1 MSQLAS
7 IALIKCNGLDR
18 PRVSEKDVRF
28 RRVIWGEAYPTRINN
43 NDNAIMGYQKIN
55 LLIKGGYNMTN
66 KALSIFNQ
74 LRPVTI
80 GFDNVF
86 DHFERM
92 FDTQFDSI
100 SVPNFP
106 PYNIVKTGDN
116 EYDVELALAGFN
128 KKDIDVTVEDGT
140 LTIKS
145 IVKEAKDKKED
156 GVIHKGIAKRMFS
169 KSFTIADDVE
179 VKGAELKDGLLKV
192 SLERIIPESK
202 KAKTISIK

>member
-1 MSQLAS
+1 
-7 IALIKCNGLDR
+7 
-18 PRVSEKDVRF
+18 
-28 RRVIWGEAYPTRINN
+28 
-43 NDNAIMGYQKIN
+43 
-55 LLIKGGYNMTN
+55 MTN

-74 LRPVTI
+74 LRPVAI

-86 DHFERM
+86 NQFERM
-92 FDTQFDSI
+92 FDHQFDSI

-116 EYDVELALAGFN
+116 KYDVELALAGFN
-128 KKDIDVTVEDGT
+128 KKDIDVTVEDGI

-145 IVKEAKDKKED
+145 IVKDSKED
-156 GVIHKGIAKRMFS
+156 KEEGVIHKGIAKRYFS

-192 SLERIIPESK
+192 SLERIIPESR